1 MTLWDDT
8 FQKEE
13 EDDGSAKL
21 NHWNWYTK
29 APLCGFTS
37 KDLKK
42 HEMRAQEKAK
52 RKLGDIGELWVEDK
66 GHDQTLFSDEYFA
79 SVPGSKVWQMKW
91 TLHWLPSTRLGK
103 KTHSLCFH
111 HDDKVVEKI
120 PYSVLK
126 QEALGILGRA
136 PERSSLSSVVS
147 SSRGGSINQ
156 RIGNPV
162 MERVLNSSPRFNR

>member
-1 MTLWDDT
+1 MTGVRNSTTEIGTRRLHYV
-8 FQKEE
+8 
-13 EDDGSAKL
+13 A
-21 NHWNWYTK
+21 
-29 APLCGFTS
+29 S

-42 HEMRAQEKAK
+42 DEMRAQEKAK
-52 RKLGDIGELWVEDK
+52 RKLGDIGEPWVEDK
-66 GHDQTLFSDEYFA
+66 GHDQTVFSDEYFA
-79 SVPGSKVWQMKW
+79 SVPGVWQMKW

-111 HDDKVVEKI
+111 HDDKVAEKR

-147 SSRGGSINQ
+147 SSRRGSINQ
-156 RIGNPV
+156 RIGNP
-162 MERVLNSSPRFNR
+162 ERVLNSSSRLNR